1 MKMPLCPAVLL
12 CSKKPR
18 KLTLL
23 LAHFHS
29 SLGPES
35 PGPYGLLQ
43 ALNFLRRERGGRGSP
58 THWRNCLR
66 PLCWGLLCSVIQKI
80 QTALFQN
87 SEFLFPLL
95 PPQIDP
101 RESTSSRTPSF
112 SEEDQNDS
120 ILYRG
125 HGNYIE
131 QTTLSSRW
139 VQPRPL
145 TKLNLNLS
153 HLSGLD
159 LCKLELQDYG
169 EN

>member
-95 PPQIDP
+95 PPQL
-101 RESTSSRTPSF
+101 
-112 SEEDQNDS
+112 
-120 ILYRG
+120 ILV
-125 HGNYIE
+125 
-131 QTTLSSRW
+131 S
-139 VQPRPL
+139 PL
-145 TKLNLNLS
+145 L
-153 HLSGLD
+153 
-159 LCKLELQDYG
+159 LEPPVFLKKTRMILFYTG
-169 EN
+169 VMAII